1 MFIIIFDFIFIYIH
15 NYINFF
21 FNFIETVLSNVRNC
35 PRSQALF
42 YDQLT
47 CIILQTQNI
56 NPKFIKYLTNYIEEE
71 FINTNMINKSSY
83 RYIIFYN
90 L

>member
-1 MFIIIFDFIFIYIH
+1 MKKC
-15 NYINFF
+15 
-21 FNFIETVLSNVRNC
+21 S
-35 PRSQALF
+35 RSQALF

-56 NPKFIKYLTNYIEEE
+56 NTKFIKRLTDYIEEE
-71 FINTNMINKSSY
+71 FVITNMIDKSSY